1 MIKKTYYAI
10 GYKDEADSTFELS
23 LLDEHFSSKAQAK
36 QYLRKRAKTEF
47 DFTIS
52 DWEIVK
58 IQTIIFRKPL
68 DKPTVL

>member
-1 MIKKTYYAI
+1 MISKTYYAI

-23 LLDEHFSSKAQAK
+23 LMDVRFDSKTQAK
-36 QYLRKRAKTEF
+36 QYLKKMAKREF

-58 IQTIIFRKPL
+58 VQTTIFRKPQ
-68 DKPTVL
+68 KKERE